1 MGRTEDFERRMRRQ
15 FHDPRWSGG
24 LVVSAWM
31 FLGASCHMLVRKR
44 GLWELLL
51 SVIVLWVTYL
61 GSVLLH
67 ELGHALVARAV
78 GLHPIVLVSG
88 TGPRLRARVAGI
100 ALNLGLVPAGG
111 LVRVVSETAQRKLK
125 WRLFAVYAAGPTVS
139 LAEGGKRDGLG
150 LRATLARTAG
160 TRCRGNTARQTQCQ
174 SQRCHAATMNQ
185 RASRNR
191 RHR

>member
-1 MGRTEDFERRMRRQ
+1 
-15 FHDPRWSGG
+15 
-24 LVVSAWM
+24 
-31 FLGASCHMLVRKR
+31 MLVRKR

-111 LVRVVSETAQRKLK
+111 LVRVVSE
-125 WRLFAVYAAGPTVS
+125 
-139 LAEGGKRDGLG
+139 
-150 LRATLARTAG
+150 
-160 TRCRGNTARQTQCQ
+160 RCRGNTARQTQCQ
-174 SQRCHAATMNQ
+174 PTLSRRDHES
-185 RASRNR
+185 ASVSEQEAPLD
-191 RHR
+191 